1 MFMQIGGA
9 GYELALRAAG
19 YVERVY
25 AIGVSGRLLQDV
37 LLPCNLRL
45 VLCDGVRIPVP
56 AESIDVAW
64 SGTFLDHLHPDDAR
78 EHLAAVHR
86 SLAAGGEYLCASAD
100 PGRLRAWLLE
110 AGFRVAC
117 YVGALRMPWALAAR
131 FPAKVVRLSAKRS

>member
-1 MFMQIGGA
+1 MMGA
-9 GYELALRAAG
+9 LALKSEIIRRRHDAAAQM
-19 YVERVY
+19 VVPE
-25 AIGVSGRLLQDV
+25 
-37 LLPCNLRL
+37 P
-45 VLCDGVRIPVP
+45 VR
-56 AESIDVAW
+56 
-64 SGTFLDHLHPDDAR
+64 DHAR
-78 EHLAAVHR
+78 EHIAAVHR